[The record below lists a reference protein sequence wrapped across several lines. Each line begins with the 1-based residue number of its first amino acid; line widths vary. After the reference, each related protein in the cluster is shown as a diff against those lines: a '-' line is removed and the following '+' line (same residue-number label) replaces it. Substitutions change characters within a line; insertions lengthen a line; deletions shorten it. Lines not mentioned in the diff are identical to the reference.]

1 MPVKIQLL
9 SDLHL
14 EVHPHFVP
22 THASGADLLVLAGDV
37 GSYQGGSLLKDDDF
51 GLARF
56 APNNGWPT
64 PVLYVP
70 GNHEYD
76 GLDFDATHAR
86 LRQTC
91 ERLGIT
97 WLEREVVTLEQLMGA
112 AGPAVRFV
120 GTTLWTD
127 FDALGPTG
135 VLSATSSA
143 SSTSANALAQ
153 QLKARDKAF
162 RAANYYLKKA
172 LTTRHGELMLAA
184 QMRDQALLCQ
194 AWLRDALNTPFDGT
208 TVAITHFAPSLKS
221 ADPRYGMT
229 PGTAGFCNALDEL
242 LPLAQL
248 WLHGH
253 LHAPSDY
260 VAGGCRVVA
269 NPLGYARKSEQAK
282 FVPSLSIDVPI
293 DVPPPRLAAH

>member
-1 MPVKIQLL
+1 MTLKIQLL

-22 THASGADLLVLAGDV
+22 TPAPGADLLVLAGDV
-37 GSYQGGSLLKDDDF
+37 GSYQPGSLLTDDDF
-51 GLARF
+51 GLGRF
-56 APNNGWPT
+56 SPKNGWPT

-91 ERLGIT
+91 VRLGIT
-97 WLEREVVTLEQLMGA
+97 WLERDVVTLQQLTGA
-112 AGPAVRFV
+112 APAVRFV

-127 FDALGPTG
+127 FDALGPSS

-143 SSTSANALAQ
+143 STTSANALAQ

-172 LTTRHGELMLAA
+172 LTTRHGELMLAE
-184 QMRDQALLCQ
+184 QMRDQALVCQ
-194 AWLRDALNTPFDGT
+194 SWLRAALNTPFDGT

-269 NPLGYARKSEQAK
+269 NPLGYARKSEQAAFRAG
-282 FVPSLSIDVPI
+282 FVVELPVK
-293 DVPPPRLAAH
+293 